1 MRVLIVDDEPLARR
15 KIRIFLEPETDVEII
30 GECGD
35 GSQAVDAIRELRPD
49 LVFLDVQMPILDGF
63 AIIETVGPPHMPR
76 IIFVTAHD
84 HFAVRAFDV
93 QAVDYLLKPLEK
105 KRFHE
110 ALARAREQLAPGRD
124 KGIQEQVLALL
135 SEIRTGRKFSE
146 RLPIRL
152 EKETV
157 FLPIDEIDW
166 IEACRNYVCIHA
178 GKESHILRE
187 TMSGLENRLDP
198 RRFARIHRST
208 LVNLD
213 RVRLVRPLSSGDQQ
227 VVLQDGTKLTLSR
240 SYREVVDTLSGW
252 K

>member
-1 MRVLIVDDEPLARR
+1 MRILIVDDEPLARR
-15 KIRIFLEPETDVEII
+15 KIRIFLEPEHDVEIV
-30 GECGD
+30 GECAD
-35 GSQAVDAIRELRPD
+35 GAQAVDAIRELRPD
-49 LVFLDVQMPILDGF
+49 LVFLDVQMPVLDGF
-63 AIIETVGPPHMPR
+63 AIIETVGLPHMPQ

-93 QAVDYLLKPLEK
+93 RAVDYLLKPLEN
-105 KRFHE
+105 KRFRE
-110 ALARAREQLAPGRD
+110 AMARAREHFAPGRD
-124 KGIQEQVLALL
+124 EGVQEQVLALL
-135 SEIRTGRKFSE
+135 SEIRAERKFSE
-146 RLPIRL
+146 RIPVRT
-152 EKETV
+152 EKQTT
-157 FLPIDEIDW
+157 FLNVDDIDW

-198 RRFARIHRST
+198 RRFARIHRSA

-227 VVLQDGTKLTLSR
+227 VVLQDGTRLTLSR